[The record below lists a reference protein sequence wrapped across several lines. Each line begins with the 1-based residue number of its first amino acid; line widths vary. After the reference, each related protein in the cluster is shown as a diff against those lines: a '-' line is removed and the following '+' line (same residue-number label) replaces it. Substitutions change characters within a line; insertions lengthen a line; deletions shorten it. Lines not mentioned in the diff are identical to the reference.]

1 MKILFLSAW
10 YPNRY
15 DEMAGLFVRKHA
27 QALSLYDD
35 VFVLYLH
42 ADPKASTFE
51 IKQQN
56 HNGLAEVY
64 VYFPYSTHFTKI
76 SKAINFFRAF
86 AKGYNHI
93 FKQNDK
99 PDSVQANVLTRN
111 GILALYLK
119 ITKKIPYVIVEHWTR
134 YLPTVN
140 SYKGIFRKIATKI
153 VVRNCDAIL
162 PISEGLQVSM
172 VQCGLHSNNYHHI
185 NNVVDDFFYIP
196 QNKLSRNKKRILHI
210 SCFSEKAKNIKGLLN
225 SIDKL
230 RKLRNDFEL
239 IIIGTGEDFNEVRD
253 YAQQLK
259 LEDIVIFMGEKQPEE
274 VCQAF
279 YQSDFFVLFSNYEN
293 APVVI
298 SESLAC
304 GKPVITTDVGFVQSI
319 ITDKNGKIIPIGDE
333 LALTKK
339 MNLMLDHFQD
349 YDENDIRKS
358 AEQFKSSIIGKQLSN
373 IHHNCIQKET
383 R

>member
-42 ADPKASTFE
+42 ADPNTSSFE
-51 IKQQN
+51 IVQQN
-56 HNGLAEVY
+56 HNGLSEVY

-76 SKAINFFRAF
+76 SKAINYFRAF
-86 AKGYNHI
+86 TKGYNYI

-99 PDSVQANVLTRN
+99 PDSVQANVLTRS
-111 GILALYLK
+111 GVLALYLK

-140 SYKGIFRKIATKI
+140 TYKRIFRKIATKI
-153 VVRNCDAIL
+153 VIRNCNTIL
-162 PISEGLQVSM
+162 PISKQLQDSM
-172 VQCGLHSNNYHHI
+172 IQCGLHSNNYLHI

-196 QNKLSRNKKRILHI
+196 QDKLSRIKKRILHI
-210 SCFSEKAKNIKGLLN
+210 SCFSERAKNIKGLLN
-225 SIDKL
+225 SIDNL
-230 RKLRNDFEL
+230 RQLRNDFEL

-253 YAQQLK
+253 YARQLK
-259 LEDIVIFMGEKQPEE
+259 LEDMVVFLGEKRPDE
-274 VCQAF
+274 VCQYI
-279 YQSDFFVLFSNYEN
+279 YQSDYFVLFSNYEN

-304 GKPVITTDVGFVQSI
+304 GRPVITTNVGFVQSV
-319 ITDKNGKIIPIGDE
+319 ITEQNGKIIPIGNE
-333 LALTKK
+333 SALTKE
-339 MNLMLDHFQD
+339 MYWMLDHFQD
-349 YDENDIRKS
+349 YDEEEIRKS
-358 AEQFKSSIIGKQLSN
+358 AEQFRSSIVGRKLSN
-373 IHHNCIQKET
+373 IHHKTIKKET